1 MLQEQIDSTSI
12 PCSYYAKTLNKAQR
26 KYPVHDQELL
36 AIATTLNEYRIYIE
50 RYASFIVITDH
61 RPLIHIH
68 TQPKIGRRHE
78 PYASALS
85 EHMGYMKIIYRKG
98 SDNDS
103 DALRRREN
111 LEDLT
116 EEFIL
121 DNPILKM
128 KLDEYDAGSFERDL
142 GDLRESLLEMTHLQC
157 VQQLVKEISNDY
169 SQDSSF
175 NSNILHVGL
184 IFDPNTGL
192 YWIADKTYVPNTLT
206 LTNKLI

>member
-1 MLQEQIDSTSI
+1 M
-12 PCSYYAKTLNKAQR
+12 
-26 KYPVHDQELL
+26 
-36 AIATTLNEYRIYIE
+36 
-50 RYASFIVITDH
+50 SFTC
-61 RPLIHIH
+61 PLVSDFF
-68 TQPKIGRRHE
+68 P
-78 PYASALS
+78 S
-85 EHMGYMKIIYRKG
+85 MGYMKIIYRKG
-98 SDNDS
+98 SDNDYT
-103 DALRRREN
+103 ALSRRED